1 MNEKFNKI
9 NTILKNQLNVKI
21 VSVYTCKSL
30 CIFILC
36 VDMNGLFFMV
46 NVRAYKIFI
55 DDEFALKTI
64 VMKLLDNSEISSIY
78 ATMKYYEQFL
88 SFLPKFRDKLVY
100 FVDDYLIINSNN
112 VYKILKDSSSNAGLY
127 RALTKFP
134 LDYLY
139 DNKFNFSSEIYAF
152 NDDLL
157 KKVKDISSTALSE
170 KLSSQKFPR
179 YFSNVYEIIMA
190 KHNELQNLQDLFQS
204 IYSFLSKL
212 KKDLKLLDDYTSD
225 SRINLYDTNKNIHQ
239 KTKIKQKMK
248 NMEKIKEEV
257 TENMTSIF
265 CHLMHKIVLYIFY
278 KNELD
283 KKYITIES
291 TYSDF
296 VEKFN

>member
-78 ATMKYYEQFL
+78 STMQYYEQFL
-88 SFLPKFRDKLVY
+88 SFLPKFRDKLIY

-212 KKDLKLLDDYTSD
+212 KKDLKLLDNYTSD
-225 SRINLYDTNKNIHQ
+225 SRIK
-239 KTKIKQKMK
+239 
-248 NMEKIKEEV
+248 
-257 TENMTSIF
+257 
-265 CHLMHKIVLYIFY
+265 
-278 KNELD
+278 
-283 KKYITIES
+283 
-291 TYSDF
+291 
-296 VEKFN
+296 